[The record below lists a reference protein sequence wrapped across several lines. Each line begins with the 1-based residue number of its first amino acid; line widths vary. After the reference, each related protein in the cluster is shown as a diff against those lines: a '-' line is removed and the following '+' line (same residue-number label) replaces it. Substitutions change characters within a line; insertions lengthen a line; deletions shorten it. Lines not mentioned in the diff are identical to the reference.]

1 MNENPIK
8 RLNAYVSNLLAIRP
22 AELILEELKPLL
34 SKTPNKKNP
43 YLKDFICCT
52 HMIIASYYLD
62 GVMTKGEESS
72 YWRNAVLSFQQ
83 LLASIGEENEDFWA
97 EAFSLVDKYDAEFGG
112 NE

>member
-1 MNENPIK
+1 MHENK
-8 RLNAYVSNLLAIRP
+8 VVRLSQYVENLLVTREP
-22 AELILEELKPLL
+22 ADVLEELKPLL

-72 YWRNAVLSFQQ
+72 YWKNVVVSFQY
-83 LLASIGEENEDFWA
+83 LLESIGEENEDFWA
-97 EAFSLVDKYDAEFGG
+97 EAFSLVDKYDEEFGG